1 MRRAGSTWWLWL
13 ALALGGCPET
23 VRCPDG
29 QVFDD
34 DGACVPIPDAGPEG
48 DAGSDEDAG

>member
-1 MRRAGSTWWLWL
+1 MRRALWVAL
-13 ALALGGCPET
+13 LAAALAAGCAET

-34 DGACVPIPDAGPEG
+34 DGECAPIPDAGPG
-48 DAGSDEDAG
+48 DAGSAAEADGG

>member
-1 MRRAGSTWWLWL
+1 MRWLLL
-13 ALALGGCPET
+13 ALLLTGCAET

-34 DGACVPIPDAGPEG
+34 DGACVDIPDAGPAR
-48 DAGSDEDAG
+48 DASADSG